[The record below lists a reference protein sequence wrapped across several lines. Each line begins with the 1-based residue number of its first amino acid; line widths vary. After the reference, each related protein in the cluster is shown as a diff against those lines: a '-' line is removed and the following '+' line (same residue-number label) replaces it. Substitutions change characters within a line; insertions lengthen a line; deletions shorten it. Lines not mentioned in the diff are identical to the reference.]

1 MIYNDSVSKNFGRYK
16 IMDLLELKKI
26 KKEKKMTLFDIAE
39 KSGVPKRTVDDI
51 FSGKTKNPRIDTME
65 AIEKALGIDNQVP
78 EVSDEQK
85 ELLQLIQQLDEDEVE
100 ELSNYIDFI
109 IAKRK

>member
-1 MIYNDSVSKNFGRYK
+1 
-16 IMDLLELKKI
+16 MDLLELKKI